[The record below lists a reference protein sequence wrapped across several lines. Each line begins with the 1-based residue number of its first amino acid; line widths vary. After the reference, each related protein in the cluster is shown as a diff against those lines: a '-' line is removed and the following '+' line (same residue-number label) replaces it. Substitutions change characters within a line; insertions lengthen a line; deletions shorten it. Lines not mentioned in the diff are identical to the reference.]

1 MVKNKLKGLR
11 YVEWATGILV
21 LSVVSLLVVAS
32 NFHKAPNIH
41 NSVGIN
47 EQVNYQGRLL
57 TNTGAVVPDGTYNM
71 EFKVYE
77 DGDGVLGGGD
87 ETLKWTES
95 RTSGNKVTVKN
106 GYFSVYLGSVTA
118 FGGNI
123 DWNQDTLWLS
133 INIGG
138 TGSPSW
144 DGEMSPFS
152 RFSSSPYALNSKALN
167 GLASGDFVQLAQGT
181 QTDSSSTNASI
192 SINKTAGTANLLE
205 LLRGGAN
212 VLTIANGGAT
222 TFQNQT
228 NSTTAF
234 QVQNVAGDQ
243 LLRIDTATTEN
254 LITNGQFETNTT
266 GWAAHGSAGS
276 PSQSTTEHYLG
287 NGSMQFTTTAAANDG
302 VKYNYALAS
311 QTTYTMTFYVKN
323 GTNTAAVSTI
333 SLGRSED
340 GSTDSD
346 CATLQTI
353 SGAGWTKLTCTF
365 TTATVSGT
373 DYIYLKQSDA
383 NARTI
388 YVDSAELQTSSNLVI
403 NPDFETD
410 ISNWNSYGGP
420 TTSHNTSESY
430 TGSGSMQVDTNGFG
444 ASEGPSLTSFTGT
457 ITANTTYTAS
467 FWVKTDAAT
476 SGAKTFSIL
485 KRFDSTDAGAGT
497 SCGNKSVPVA
507 TWTNVTCT
515 FTTGNTIPSGSF
527 ISLNVTDDGITPIT
541 FYVDTVNLAMTKYN
555 SNDIGRISLNAAIN
569 SPLTVRGAQD
579 STSALQVQQLSGRT
593 VLNVDTLNGFV
604 GIGTDTAT
612 KTLQVDGKAIIRATT
627 SDTDT
632 FQVTNPGAVGSA
644 NSVVFNV
651 AGTSRSVSVGLG
663 SNTVNSSLNVYG
675 TGLINTKAN
684 SASAFRIQDSSGITA
699 LSFATTNG
707 NRRLTIGGTGA
718 NNDGKLTIAS
728 ANGDAILEVDSSGT
742 GYASIFA
749 DDFQVN
755 GFTSGTPLIA
765 GDGVNGF
772 VGIGG
777 FGAGY
782 TLDVFGDANVQAGS
796 VYRIGGTSGATTTC
810 SGGQFLQDATV
821 AGGIV
826 TGGTCAAGGG
836 SGVTTVGTFSGS
848 SIANGASI
856 SGSTITF
863 GPADA
868 TNPGMVT
875 TGTQTFAGAKTFTG
889 LTTIKP
895 AVNGTALE
903 VRNSSNDHVFSVD
916 TSTGNAFATLG
927 GTGLD
932 SALTIVDNAGNAAL
946 SVSSFGGSNTLG
958 FSGDVAAF
966 YDISGNNMLTMDG
979 TSNAISFGG
988 TGADSTF
995 TVSDTAGV
1003 SRLAI
1008 DTATGGNIAMQTDVF
1023 NLMDGTGGAFLLT
1036 ANGGNG
1042 RVAIGSDA
1050 QSALYKLEVAGDVNV
1065 QSGSTYRINGADIN
1079 TAGTLT
1085 NVAYENQSNTFTS
1098 SNTFNNAIAA
1108 NGGITFNNASDTL
1121 GAFTNA
1127 GTQDAANNLIVNIGN
1142 AGTDF
1147 TSGGGL
1153 TLAGNLLANGNS
1165 TFGDAATDG
1174 ITFTG
1179 EILGATPLTFEG
1191 ATNNNI
1197 YTIFSITDPTSSNK
1211 TITFADAT
1219 GTVLLHSMIS
1229 SDATVDSAGVLTI
1242 ANNAIG
1248 AAEVTDGTL
1257 TTSDLSASAG
1267 ILNAQLANS
1276 GLTVTAGN
1284 GLITG
1289 GAVSLGGTVTLDI
1302 GAGNGITV
1310 NANDIAVD
1318 LTVATDAL
1326 SVTTSSGSGLEVLA
1340 SGVTLLQGCA
1350 DNQVLRWGESSDVW
1364 SCSTTDLDMA
1374 YDIDSDKELLVDS
1387 STGLIFDLTTTGDFV
1402 IQDSNT
1408 TFATFSNTGGI
1419 TFAPQGTSDIVF
1431 TLDDDS
1437 NLIINDGITNT
1448 GSIFDINTTLG
1459 DDTDADIVSALNID
1473 VTSASTGDADVLSAI
1488 NIGNLA
1494 SAGSTVR
1501 EEAITIGT
1509 GWDYDLGLNDTTP
1522 TVHLGAT
1529 DGTAV
1534 FNITDS
1540 CSSSCVNGGTT
1551 PNSLFELRDIGT
1563 NFGGL
1568 ISSGGFLGTNSY
1580 MSQEFAADI
1589 AAAST
1594 ADSAA
1599 VGDNGTW
1606 YADLSTAASTENWS
1620 QTDQV
1625 GGFVRMTNGATS
1637 GRGILLGF
1645 GAAQNNLSLGFAKAN
1660 LPVLQMKVRTS
1671 VNNTTNDLFWGF
1683 MDQATAPTA
1692 NDTKPA
1698 NGIYFWNNNAAGGWQ
1713 GVVRSGGADV
1723 GTVNCSGAVSAT
1735 QFAVGRIQVESATVV
1750 RFLIDNDASDG
1761 VAMADC
1767 GTVSGANPAA
1777 SLGVAAYTVH
1787 TEITGRTFDVD
1798 YVRVWQDDAGD
1809 ATEIASEN
1817 ENENNTPEEQSSI
1830 TEEQSSSQ
1838 DFTVENINAQTITI
1852 DQALFVNG
1860 DTTLAGALTVQSGAT
1875 FNGEAIFNKL
1885 ATFVDKVL
1893 FQKDVKFA
1901 GRTSFNND
1909 TGGYAKIAAGQTQ
1922 VKVTFDEPYTQPPVV
1937 TLTVKNG
1944 QFVQYAYT
1952 DLTPEGFT
1960 IILSQPAT
1968 ADVEFSW
1975 TALQIDGAKVASN

>member
-1 MVKNKLKGLR
+1 MLKNKLKSLR
-11 YVEWATGILV
+11 YVEWATGIII
-21 LSVVSLLVVAS
+21 LSVVSLLVIVS
-32 NFHKAPNIH
+32 NTHKNPTIH
-41 NSVGIN
+41 NATGIN

-71 EFKVYE
+71 EFKVYQ

-87 ETLKWTES
+87 ETLEWTET

-106 GYFSVYLGSVTA
+106 GYFSVYLGSVTGFA
-118 FGGNI
+118 SNI

-152 RFSSSPYALNSKALN
+152 RFSSTPYALNSKTLN
-167 GLASGDFVQLAQGT
+167 GLASGSFVQLAQGT
-181 QTDSSSTNASI
+181 QTDGSSTNASI

-205 LLRGGAN
+205 LLRGGSN
-212 VLTIANGGAT
+212 VFTVSNSGAT
-222 TFQNQT
+222 SLQ
-228 NSTTAF
+228 NSTDSASAL
-234 QVQNVAGDQ
+234 QVKNVAGDT
-243 LLRIDTATTEN
+243 LLKVDTSTTEN
-254 LITNGQFETNTT
+254 LLSNGQFETNTT
-266 GWAAHGSAGS
+266 GWAAKGSS
-276 PSQSTTEHYLG
+276 TVSHTTSQKYIGTG
-287 NGSMQFTTTAAANDG
+287 AMQVANTAAANDG
-302 VKYNYALAS
+302 AKFNYALTS
-311 QTTYTMTFYVKN
+311 QTMYTVTMYVKN
-323 GTNTAAVSTI
+323 SLTTASVSTI
-333 SLGRSED
+333 NIGRTED

-346 CATLQTI
+346 CATAQTI
-353 SGAGWTKLTCTF
+353 NGSGWTRLTCAF
-365 TTATVSGT
+365 TTANVSGT
-373 DYIYLKQSDA
+373 NNIYIKQTDA
-383 NARTI
+383 TARTLYI
-388 YVDSAELQTSSNLVI
+388 DSVELQTSTNLVT
-403 NPDFETD
+403 NPDVETD
-410 ISNWNSYGGP
+410 ISSWGTYAAAAL
-420 TTSHNTSESY
+420 SHNTSQAY
-430 TGSGSMQVDTNGFG
+430 TGSASLQVDTSISG
-444 ASEGPSLTSFTGT
+444 ASEGVT
-457 ITANTTYTAS
+457 TAPVVQPGTTYTAS
-467 FWVKTDAAT
+467 FWVKTDAT
-476 SGAKTFSIL
+476 TVGNKTISLL
-485 KRFDSTDAGAGT
+485 KRLDSTDAVGGT
-497 SCGNKSVPVA
+497 TCANVVVA
-507 TWTNVTCT
+507 PDVWANLRCT
-515 FTTGNTIPSGSF
+515 FTISSSKNGSPFLSINTIDDA
-527 ISLNVTDDGITPIT
+527 VTPTT
-541 FYVDTVNLAMTKYN
+541 YYVDTANVAITKYN
-555 SNDIGRISLNAAIN
+555 SGDFGRISLNAALD
-569 SPLTVRGAQD
+569 SPLTLRTLQD
-579 STSALQVQQLSGRT
+579 STTAFQVQQQNGNNILT
-593 VLNVDTLNGFV
+593 ADTTNGFV
-604 GIGTDTAT
+604 GIGTASPV
-612 KTLQVDGKAIIRATT
+612 KTLEVDGKALIRATS

-632 FQVTNPGAVGSA
+632 FQVASSATIGAT
-644 NSVVFNV
+644 NSVAFNV
-651 AGTSRSVSVGLG
+651 AASSRAVSVGIS
-663 SNTVNSSLNVYG
+663 SNTANASLSVYG
-675 TGLINTKAN
+675 TQLINTKSN
-684 SASAFRIQDSSGITA
+684 NASALRVTNSSNNTV
-699 LSFATTNG
+699 LNFATTPTNV
-707 NRRLTIGGTGA
+707 RLTVGGTGT
-718 NNDGKLTIAS
+718 NTDGKFSVVNSSGSSIMEFDS
-728 ANGDAILEVDSSGT
+728 AGT
-742 GYASIFA
+742 GYAQLFTDYFEVIG
-749 DDFQVN
+749 Q
-755 GFTSGTPLIA
+755 TSGTSMIYA
-765 GDGVNGF
+765 DGVSGF

-777 FGAGY
+777 NPAPAY
-782 TLDVFGDANVQAGS
+782 PLDVIGQINTDTGYSVSGTAGLS
-796 VYRIGGTSGATTTC
+796 TACVGSPGQVSTDLIFLGGLVTQRNCAWAVTS
-810 SGGQFLQDATV
+810 
-821 AGGIV
+821 
-826 TGGTCAAGGG
+826 
-836 SGVTTVGTFSGS
+836 VGTMDSMGKS
-848 SIANGASI
+848 ANGAGMNNGALI
-856 SGSTITF
+856 LQT
-863 GPADA
+863 ADA
-868 TNPGMVT
+868 TNPGLVS
-875 TGTQTFAGAKTFTG
+875 TGAQTFAGAKTFTG

-895 AVNGTALE
+895 AVNGAALE

-932 SALTIVDNAGNAAL
+932 SMFTVADNAGNAAL

-966 YDISGNNMLTMDG
+966 YDISGNNILTMDG

-988 TGADSTF
+988 TGTESTL
-995 TVSDTAGV
+995 TVSDTTGV

-1008 DTATGGNIAMQTDVF
+1008 DTATGGNISMQTDVF
-1023 NLMDGTGGAFLLT
+1023 NLMDGTGSAFLLT

-1108 NGGITFNNASDTL
+1108 NGGITFNNSTDTL

-1174 ITFTG
+1174 LTFTG

-1284 GLITG
+1284 GLVTG

-1326 SVTTSSGSGLEVLA
+1326 SSTTSTGSGLEVLA

-1364 SCSTTDLDMA
+1364 SCSTTDLDMS

-1437 NLIINDGITNT
+1437 NFIINDGITNT
-1448 GSIFDINTTLG
+1448 GSIFAINTVLG
-1459 DDTDADIVSALNID
+1459 NDSDADTVSALSIN
-1473 VTSASTGDADVLSAI
+1473 VTSANTGDADILTGLDIANLTSAD
-1488 NIGNLA
+1488 A
-1494 SAGSTVR
+1494 AVQ
-1501 EEAITIGT
+1501 EQAITVGT
-1509 GWDYDLGLNDTTP
+1509 GWDYDLALNDTTP
-1522 TVHLGAT
+1522 TVRLGAT

-1551 PNSLFELRDIGT
+1551 PNSLFEIRDIGT

-1580 MSQEFAADI
+1580 MSQEFSADV

-1599 VGDNGTW
+1599 VGDDGTW
-1606 YADLSTAASTENWS
+1606 YADLSTAASTETWS

-1660 LPVLQMKVRTS
+1660 LPVLQMKVRTNI
-1671 VNNTTNDLFWGF
+1671 NNTTNDLFWGF
-1683 MDQATAPTA
+1683 MDTAAAPTT
-1692 NDTKPA
+1692 NDSKPT

-1723 GTVNCSGAVSAT
+1723 GTVNCSGAVSTT

-1767 GTVSGANPAA
+1767 GTVSGANPAS

-1787 TEITGRTFDVD
+1787 TETTGRNFDVD
-1798 YVRVWQDDAGD
+1798 YVRIWQDDVGD

-1817 ENENNTPEEQSSI
+1817 ENQNNNPEEQSSI

-1838 DFTVENINAQTITI
+1838 DFSVENINAQTITI

-1875 FNGEAIFNKL
+1875 FNGETIFNKL

-1922 VKVTFDEPYTQPPVV
+1922 VKVTFDEPYAQPPVV

-1960 IILSQPAT
+1960 IILSQPAS

>member
-1 MVKNKLKGLR
+1 MVKNKLKSLR
-11 YVEWATGILV
+11 YVEWATGIII
-21 LSVVSLLVVAS
+21 LSVVSLLVIAS
-32 NFHKAPNIH
+32 NTHKNPTIH
-41 NSVGIN
+41 NATGVN

-71 EFKVYE
+71 EFKIYQ
-77 DGDGVLGGGD
+77 DGNGVLGGGD
-87 ETLKWTES
+87 ETLEWTET

-106 GYFSVYLGSVTA
+106 GYFSVYLGAVTA
-118 FGGNI
+118 FGSNI

-212 VLTIANGGAT
+212 VVTVSNSGAT

-228 NSTTAF
+228 NSTAAF
-234 QVQNVAGDQ
+234 QIQNVAGDQ
-243 LLRIDTATTEN
+243 LLKIDTATTEN

-276 PSQSTTEHYLG
+276 PSQSTSQHYLG

-323 GTNTAAVSTI
+323 STNIAAVSTI

-346 CATLQTI
+346 CAVSQTI

-365 TTATVSGT
+365 TTANVTGT

-383 NARTI
+383 VARTI
-388 YVDSAELQTSSNLVI
+388 YIDSAQLQTTSNLVI

-420 TTSHNTSESY
+420 TTTHNTSESY
-430 TGSGSMQVDTNGFG
+430 TGSGSMQIDTNGFG
-444 ASEGPSLTSFTGT
+444 ASEGPSLTSFAGT

-476 SGAKTFSIL
+476 ASAKTFSIL

-497 SCGNKSVPVA
+497 TCGNKSVPIA
-507 TWTNVTCT
+507 TWTNVSCT
-515 FTTGNTIPSGSF
+515 FTTGNTIPNGSF

-541 FYVDTVNLAMTKYN
+541 FFVDTVNLSMTKYN
-555 SNDIGRISLNAAIN
+555 SNDIGRISLNAAID

-579 STSALQVQQLSGRT
+579 STSALQVQQLSGKT

-604 GIGTDTAT
+604 GIGTDAAT
-612 KTLQVDGKAIIRATT
+612 KTLQVDGKALFRATS

-632 FQVTNPGAVGSA
+632 FQITNSAAIGTA
-644 NSVVFNV
+644 NSVIFNV
-651 AGTSRSVSVGLG
+651 AANSRAVSVGTFT
-663 SNTVNSSLNVYG
+663 NTLNANLNVYG
-675 TGLINTKAN
+675 TQLINTKTNNAN
-684 SASAFRIQDSSGITA
+684 AFRITDASGIGA
-699 LSFATTNG
+699 LTFSTTSG
-707 NRRLTIGGTGA
+707 NRKLQIGGTGTG
-718 NNDGKLTIAS
+718 NDGKFAVS
-728 ANGDAILEVDSSGT
+728 NSNGDTVFDLDSSSTGSVQFYSDYFDIFTTTGNQLYFDSSLFSVGGVSGATSYNDSTGIFEVSDGSGATGLYYDIPSSRLGLGT
-742 GYASIFA
+742 NY
-749 DDFQVN
+749 N
-755 GFTSGTPLIA
+755 TP
-765 GDGVNGF
+765 
-772 VGIGG
+772 
-777 FGAGY
+777 GY
-782 TLDVFGDANVQAGS
+782 TLDVGGDINVGSGS
-796 VYRIGGTSGATTTC
+796 VYRVAGTAGSTTTC
-810 SGGQFLQDATV
+810 SGGQFLQNQV
-821 AGGIV
+821 VVGGIT
-826 TGGTCAAGGG
+826 TGGTCVAGGG
-836 SGVTTVGTFSGS
+836 GGVTTVGTFSGS

-863 GPADA
+863 GPADG

-875 TGTQTFAGAKTFTG
+875 TGSQTFAGAKTF
-889 LTTIKP
+889 
-895 AVNGTALE
+895 
-903 VRNSSNDHVFSVD
+903 
-916 TSTGNAFATLG
+916 NA
-927 GTGLD
+927 
-932 SALTIVDNAGNAAL
+932 
-946 SVSSFGGSNTLG
+946 
-958 FSGDVAAF
+958 
-966 YDISGNNMLTMDG
+966 
-979 TSNAISFGG
+979 
-988 TGADSTF
+988 
-995 TVSDTAGV
+995 
-1003 SRLAI
+1003 
-1008 DTATGGNIAMQTDVF
+1008 
-1023 NLMDGTGGAFLLT
+1023 
-1036 ANGGNG
+1036 
-1042 RVAIGSDA
+1042 
-1050 QSALYKLEVAGDVNV
+1050 
-1065 QSGSTYRINGADIN
+1065 
-1079 TAGTLT
+1079 
-1085 NVAYENQSNTFTS
+1085 
-1098 SNTFNNAIAA
+1098 AIAA
-1108 NGGITFNNASDTL
+1108 NGGITFDNSTDTI
-1121 GAFTNA
+1121 GAFTNG
-1127 GTQDAANNLIVNIGN
+1127 GTQDANANLIVNIGN

-1153 TLAGNLLANGNS
+1153 TLAGNLIANGD
-1165 TFGDAATDG
+1165 TTLGDAATDG
-1174 ITFTG
+1174 LTFTG
-1179 EILGATPLTFEG
+1179 EIRNASALTFEG

-1229 SDATVDSAGVLTI
+1229 SDATVTSAGVLTI
-1242 ANNAIG
+1242 AANAIG
-1248 AAEVTDGTL
+1248 ASEVTDGTL
-1257 TTSDLSASAG
+1257 TTSDLAASAG

-1326 SVTTSSGSGLEVLA
+1326 SATTSSGSGLEVLA

-1350 DNQVLRWGESSDVW
+1350 DNQVLRWGETSDVW

-1419 TFAPQGTSDIVF
+1419 NFTPTGSSDIVF

-1459 DDTDADIVSALNID
+1459 DDADADTVSALNID
-1473 VTSASTGDADVLSAI
+1473 VTSATTGDADILSAI

-1494 SAGSTVR
+1494 SAGATVR
-1501 EEAITIGT
+1501 EEAVSIGT
-1509 GWDYDLGLNDTTP
+1509 GWDDEIALNDTTP
-1522 TVHLGAT
+1522 TVRLGAT

-1534 FNITDS
+1534 FHITDS
-1540 CSSSCVNGGTT
+1540 CSSSCVNGGTG
-1551 PNSLFELRDIGT
+1551 PNSLFEIRDIGT

-1568 ISSGGFLGTNSY
+1568 VSSGGFLGTNSY

-1594 ADSAA
+1594 ADSAT

-1625 GGFVRMTNGATS
+1625 GGFVRMTNGVTS

-1671 VNNTTNDLFWGF
+1671 VNNATNDLFWGF
-1683 MDQATAPTA
+1683 MDQATAPIA

-1698 NGIYFWNNNAAGGWQ
+1698 NGIYFWNNNAAGAWQ
-1713 GVVRSGGADV
+1713 GVVRSGAADV
-1723 GTVNCSGAVSAT
+1723 GTVTCSGSVSTT
-1735 QFAVGRIQVESATVV
+1735 QFAVGRIQVESATSV
-1750 RFLIDNDASDG
+1750 RFLIDNDASNG
-1761 VAMADC
+1761 VEMTDC

-1787 TEITGRTFDVD
+1787 TETTGRTFDVD
-1798 YVRVWQDDAGD
+1798 YVRVWQDDVAD
-1809 ATEIASEN
+1809 ATEVASDSEDQNGTNSSEGNSEDANIN
-1817 ENENNTPEEQSSI
+1817 EVQTSDQN
-1830 TEEQSSSQ
+1830 
-1838 DFTVENINAQTITI
+1838 FTAENINAQTVTI
-1852 DQALFVNG
+1852 DQSLFVNG
-1860 DTTLAGALTVQSGAT
+1860 DTTLAGALTVQSGAI

-1893 FQKDVKFA
+1893 FQKDVTFA
-1901 GRTSFNND
+1901 GRTSFNSD
-1909 TGGYAKIAAGQTQ
+1909 TGGYAKISAGQTQ
-1922 VKVTFDEPYTQPPVV
+1922 VKVTFDEPYAQPPVV

-1975 TALQIDGAKVASN
+1975 TALQINGAKVASN